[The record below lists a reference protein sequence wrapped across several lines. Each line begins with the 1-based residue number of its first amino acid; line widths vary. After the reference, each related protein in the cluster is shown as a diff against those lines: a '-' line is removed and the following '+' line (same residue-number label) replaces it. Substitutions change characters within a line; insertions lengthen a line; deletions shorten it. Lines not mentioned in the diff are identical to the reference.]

1 MIKKLTNFFIF
12 TVPSLFFA
20 QSVITGTVIDGE
32 FQEPLPFANVI
43 VTENNDGTTTDFDG
57 KYAIELSPGV
67 YSLTFSFV
75 GYETLKIT
83 DIVLEAGQTQ
93 ELDVVLKGLSQQ
105 MDEVVITA
113 EVLRNTEQSV
123 LSVQKKSANLLDGI
137 SSQRFK
143 KVGASDLANA
153 VKSVPGVSVQGGKY
167 IYVRG
172 LGDRYTKSIL
182 NGMDIPGLD
191 PDRNTIQF
199 DIFPTNVIDQVI
211 VLKSATAD
219 LPSDFTGG
227 VVDIITKSIPTR
239 KTFSFSFSS
248 AYNPDM
254 NGISNFLSIPK
265 STTDWLGYDD
275 GLRDLP
281 VARNTTFPVPAEGDP
296 RLTELTQKFNPAMQS
311 LPIQSGLN
319 YSANLSFGNQ
329 YSIGKYEFG
338 FISSLSYQTEFNHYA
353 NYQSN
358 RYRKESSSEFELR
371 DVEVLSGPLSVQ
383 SVFPSA
389 LLGIGLKTPKSR
401 YQAQVMHLQNGSS
414 NAAVYRSKVT
424 YGSENEQK
432 RDVLEYN
439 QRSVTNF
446 LLSGK
451 HFFFDGDL
459 EAEWKVSP
467 TFNKNKDKDIRYSP
481 FRTDDG
487 GFVIEPS
494 ETGDPMRIWR
504 NLEEKSLVNKIDLT
518 YNYEVKEKRAK
529 LKSGWFYSGK
539 ERDFFIESFTV
550 NFRGAIPEVNQTGD
564 PDLFLLP
571 QNTWDTADGRG
582 SYIKSTSGEVDQ
594 YNSSQYIYAG
604 YLSNEMSL
612 SEKLRFVL
620 GLRFELYRQKFSGI
634 DQNKNSL
641 NNQSIIDESNLF
653 PSSNL
658 IYSLND
664 QTNLRFS
671 YSKTIARPS
680 FKEASNVTIYDP
692 ITNTIFLG
700 NLDLKPSFINN
711 LDLRYEKFGEGGNMF
726 AGSVFLKDI
735 KDPLEVVI
743 YDAASSNNYTTRNI
757 EQAVVLGFEI
767 EWRKKLSEQ
776 FYLRANASVIESR
789 QQMDKSPSGEYE
801 SKVLNA
807 RDGEKVEEYR
817 ALQGQSPYLVNT
829 TAEYRSKNDLLNANL
844 SYNVQGSALER
855 VGLGSI
861 PDVFTMPFHSLNF
874 NLERK
879 WGANKKHSATLR
891 VRNILGDSQRS
902 EFISFGAREN
912 YYFSRRDIGRTISLG
927 YSFKF

>member
-1 MIKKLTNFFIF
+1 MKKILLNLVILLAPVF
-12 TVPSLFFA
+12 LFA
-20 QSVITGTVIDGE
+20 QSFISGIVIDGE
-32 FQEPLPFANVI
+32 FQEPLPFANII
-43 VTENNDGTTTDFDG
+43 VLENNDGTTTDFDG
-57 KYAIELSPGV
+57 KYSIELSPGV
-67 YSLTFSFV
+67 YTLSFSFV
-75 GYETLKIT
+75 GYKTIEIT
-83 DIVLEAGQTQ
+83 DIKLEEGQIQ
-93 ELDVVLKGLSQQ
+93 EVDVILEGLSQQ
-105 MDEVVITA
+105 MDEVVVTSSS
-113 EVLRNTEQSV
+113 LRNTEQSV

-137 SSQRFK
+137 SSQSFK
-143 KVGASDLANA
+143 KIGASDLANA
-153 VKSVPGVSVQGGKY
+153 VKSIPGVSVQGGKY
-167 IYVRG
+167 VYVRG

-227 VVDIITKSIPTR
+227 VVDIITKNIPSK

-248 AYNPDM
+248 SYNPDM
-254 NGISNFLSIPK
+254 NGINDFLSIPK
-265 STTDWLGYDD
+265 SSTDWLGYDD
-275 GLRDLP
+275 GLRKLP
-281 VARNTTFPVPAEGDP
+281 VARNITFPFPAQGDS
-296 RLTELTQKFNPAMQS
+296 RLTDLTKKFNPAMQTI
-311 LPIQSGLN
+311 PMQSGLN

-329 YSIGKYEFG
+329 FSFGKYELG
-338 FISSLSYQTEFNHYA
+338 FISSLSYQKEYNHYT

-358 RYRKESSSEFELR
+358 RYRKESSDQFELR

-389 LLGIGLKTPKSR
+389 LLGIGFKSPRSR
-401 YQAQVMHLQNGSS
+401 YQAQVMHLQNGTS
-414 NAAVYRSKVT
+414 NAAVYQSKVT

-446 LLSGK
+446 LFSGK
-451 HFFFDGDL
+451 HYFFDGGL

-504 NLEEKSLVNKIDLT
+504 DLDEMSVVNKIDVT
-518 YNYEVKEKRAK
+518 YNYEVNQKRAK
-529 LKSGWFYSGK
+529 LKTGWFNSAK

-550 NFRGAIPEVNQTGD
+550 NFRGAIPEVNQTGN

-571 QNTWDTADGRG
+571 QNIWDTEDNRG

-594 YNSSQYIYAG
+594 YSSSQYIYAA
-604 YLSNEMSL
+604 YISNEMSL

-620 GLRFELYRQKFSGI
+620 GVRYELYRQKFTGV

-641 NNQSIIDESNLF
+641 KNQSIIDESNFF
-653 PSSNL
+653 PSTNF
-658 IYSLND
+658 IYSLNE
-664 QTNLRFS
+664 QTNFRLS
-671 YSKTIARPS
+671 YSRTIARPS

-700 NLDLKPSFINN
+700 NLNLKPSYVNN
-711 LDLRYEKFGEGGNMF
+711 FDLRYERFGNLGNMF
-726 AGSVFLKDI
+726 AASVFLKNI

-757 EQAVVLGFEI
+757 EQATVLGFEI
-767 EWRKKLSEQ
+767 ELRKKLTEQ
-776 FYLRANASVIESR
+776 FFLRANTSIIESR

-807 RDGEKVEEYR
+807 RDGETVEEFR
-817 ALQGQSPYLVNT
+817 ALQGQSPFLINA
-829 TAEYRSKNDLLNANL
+829 TAEYKSKDGLLNANL
-844 SYNVQGSALER
+844 SYNVQGRALER

-861 PDVFTMPFHSLNF
+861 PDVFTMPFNNLNF

-879 WGANKKHSATLR
+879 FGANKKHSATLR
-891 VRNILGDSQRS
+891 VRNILGDTRRS
-902 EFISFGAREN
+902 EFISFGAKEK
-912 YYFSRRDIGRTISLG
+912 YYFSKRDIGRSISLG
-927 YSFKF
+927 YSFKL